1 MSAPFF
7 DWFGPASVRAENAVS
22 ERIVDMSN
30 AERAA
35 FVAAAAEMVSSP
47 EGFSSTLAILKRA
60 TELVWNCS
68 YRVTQHADMLETWL
82 ACAVDMQEAAS

>member
-1 MSAPFF
+1 MSNPFF

-22 ERIVDMSN
+22 ERIVDMSD

-35 FVAAAAEMVSSP
+35 FVAAAAEMVSP
-47 EGFSSTLAILKRA
+47 GDFSSTLAILKRA
-60 TELVWNCS
+60 TELAWNCS